1 MRCSTEVNWK
11 MKTSIWSLLWYMC
24 MNNLWLP
31 TCFLMASRSLSCTKS
46 SLSCT
51 LVSLVLRGSE
61 NSWKKLS
68 SGSKLLSVW
77 TNSIYLCQQS
87 NKTTENVKQHQKR
100 NRAIWDSDKNITSH
114 IRVDQLVADFTGKE
128 DVRAQA
134 DLVPESLVA
143 HGLPEVPQAE
153 DGGQSHEALRV
164 VTCFGCHV
172 GLLLSD
178 SDQGRAVQGTLGW
191 AVMKVK
197 GQD

>member
-1 MRCSTEVNWK
+1 
-11 MKTSIWSLLWYMC
+11 
-24 MNNLWLP
+24 MNNLWIP

-87 NKTTENVKQHQKR
+87 NKTTENVKQHQKDTELFE
-100 NRAIWDSDKNITSH
+100 IVTKTSPHHITSH

-153 DGGQSHEALRV
+153 DGGQSHEALWV

-178 SDQGRAVQGTLGW
+178 FDQGRAVQGTLGW

-197 GQD
+197 GQE